1 MPGVI
6 WVSFIM
12 DKPLAPACKIY
23 HAHCNEVKDWA
34 VFAGNAMTTAG
45 PGISVGCGREHER
58 EGSDTASY

>member
-1 MPGVI
+1 
-6 WVSFIM
+6 M